1 MYILQLIYVLKLC
14 HVPCSMSHVDSFLY
28 LISGGGGKG
37 IENGPLD
44 SGHSMLNYLEKMKIS
59 ANWIKGWGTHTN
71 LYLITNCM
79 SV

>member
-1 MYILQLIYVLKLC
+1 M
-14 HVPCSMSHVDSFLY
+14 PCSMFHESCR
-28 LISGGGGKG
+28 

-71 LYLITNCM
+71 LYLSANCM